1 MKSYTFANA
10 DKPVV
15 AHMRG
20 LQGFLAHI
28 IINEQLVERGAKT
41 KRDKDYSRAKIR
53 AWQEVI
59 DLIEHSHSVD
69 D

>member
-10 DKPVV
+10 NKPVA

-20 LQGFLAHI
+20 LQGFIRHCI
-28 IINEQLVERGAKT
+28 TNEQHVAERATT
-41 KRDKDYSRAKIR
+41 KRDKDYSWAKIR
-53 AWQEVI
+53 AWEEVI

-69 D
+69 